1 LSTLR
6 AISWPLLFWSGLF
19 AYIGF
24 SWLLILLRVLGLTRY
39 VPRTYWAA
47 RMFGNTRG
55 FAMFGGRA
63 LRAFALIVLIPL
75 PYVLAFEIVGNA
87 DLRFGVLLGLI
98 HGAFVGLT
106 LPLIAG
112 RAPQG
117 TLEPG
122 FFGYRLGAATPLLI
136 LITYAFYG
144 AILGYVYV
152 IPSP

>member
-1 LSTLR
+1 MSTFN

-39 VPRTYWAA
+39 VPRSYWAA
-47 RMFGNTRG
+47 RLFGNTRG
-55 FAMFGGRA
+55 FAMFGGRV

-75 PYVLAFEIVGNA
+75 PYVLVFEIAGNA
-87 DLRFGVLLGLI
+87 DLRFGVLLGVT
-98 HGAFVGLT
+98 HAVFVGLT

-112 RAPQG
+112 RAKG

-122 FFGYRLGAATPLLI
+122 LFGWRLGAATPLLI